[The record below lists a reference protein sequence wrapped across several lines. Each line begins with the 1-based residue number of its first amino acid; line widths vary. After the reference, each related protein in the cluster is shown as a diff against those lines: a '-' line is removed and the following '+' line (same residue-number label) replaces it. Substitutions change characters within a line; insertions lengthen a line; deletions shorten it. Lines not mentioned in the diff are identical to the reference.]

1 MGGVETMAA
10 AIEADLA
17 ARLPRQRVTQRR
29 NLALLAAAVLCE
41 SEVNLMALGAVL
53 PMATGNRAS
62 RFQKLKRILANRHIR
77 PDEVMAPYAREV
89 LAALS
94 ANGQQLVL
102 VIDQSQATRLHRH
115 ELLMVAVR
123 LGGRALPLAWI
134 VRETAG
140 AIGFAEQKEVLE
152 RVAAWLPDG
161 AKPVL
166 MGDRFYGT
174 PDLIAWCAARRWSWR
189 LRLKANLL
197 VYDKTGG
204 ETTLRECFEDGQW
217 LLADVRLSARQ
228 IPSHVAMVHETGHPE
243 PWIIALSEAPTT
255 PRALD
260 YGLRWGIEA
269 MFSDLKSRGFDLE
282 SSQLRKADR
291 IDRLLLGLAIAIYW
305 AVSTGMWDQQTNA
318 LSAERKTPDQR
329 PPRCYRSWLS
339 LFTRGLRRLKT
350 CIANAIAPPP
360 LWSVWQTDSW

>member
-174 PDLIAWCAARRWSWR
+174 PDLIAWCAERRWSWR